1 MTVSPP
7 IPDRRELKKAFGNF
21 LTGVTVVTTQD
32 STGESR
38 GFTANSFTSVS
49 LEPPLLLVCLDH
61 SAACFEAF
69 ANAEHFAVNILS
81 DGQRSISGVFAS
93 KREDKFSGLRWTNV
107 HGSPVLEGS
116 IAWFACGVHERIAAG
131 DHMILIGRVLDFGHR
146 AATPLGYH
154 NGNYVNFELERH
166 AVEALHS
173 APVSVGAILEKDGKV
188 LLMKANGR
196 LRLPRGR
203 SLGEKRG
210 EAGSVFAELNKAG
223 VRASV
228 SFVYSLFQDSHD
240 RLHLYYRGTIE
251 DGPDPDNSE
260 ALLVSFQDIDW
271 DALSDHAATMLRRYT
286 NERAV
291 NRFGV
296 FIGSATSGFVKDV
309 ESEVHEVESDGDL
322 ARHLRAE
329 GRGNWMC

>member
-116 IAWFACGVHERIAAG
+116 IAWFACGVHERIEHQRHHVGGHDVPVRWKAHEEMIRRLGVAA
-131 DHMILIGRVLDFGHR
+131 
-146 AATPLGYH
+146 AEP
-154 NGNYVNFELERH
+154 
-166 AVEALHS
+166 
-173 APVSVGAILEKDGKV
+173 VGARQQHASDGGQ
-188 LLMKANGR
+188 A
-196 LRLPRGR
+196 
-203 SLGEKRG
+203 
-210 EAGSVFAELNKAG
+210 
-223 VRASV
+223 
-228 SFVYSLFQDSHD
+228 H
-240 RLHLYYRGTIE
+240 
-251 DGPDPDNSE
+251 GPVGD
-260 ALLVSFQDIDW
+260 
-271 DALSDHAATMLRRYT
+271 
-286 NERAV
+286 
-291 NRFGV
+291 
-296 FIGSATSGFVKDV
+296 GSA
-309 ESEVHEVESDGDL
+309 
-322 ARHLRAE
+322 RPQ
-329 GRGNWMC
+329 